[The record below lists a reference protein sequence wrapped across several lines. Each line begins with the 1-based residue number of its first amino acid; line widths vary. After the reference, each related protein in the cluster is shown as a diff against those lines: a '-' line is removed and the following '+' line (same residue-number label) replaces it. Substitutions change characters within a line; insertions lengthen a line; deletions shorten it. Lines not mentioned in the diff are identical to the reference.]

1 MSADSTRAQV
11 AVDVGGTFTDVVA
24 VRDGRIETVKVP
36 TDLADSARGV
46 LAGLAEIGIADAA
59 VFNHASTAGLN
70 AVLTRRLPKVAL
82 LCTAGHRDILDIG
95 RNWRPAE
102 AVSDP
107 RWQRSFSD
115 VARPLV
121 PRYLRRG
128 VDERLHP
135 DGNVLRA
142 LDEAQ
147 ARAQIRVL
155 GRCRVEGVA
164 IALLHGYVDA
174 VHERRLRELVREE
187 LGDIPCAISGEV
199 SPLAG
204 EYPRTVTTVI
214 DVMMRLIYGD
224 YTARL
229 GRGLAEL
236 GFGGRWH
243 YADCAAMLAPVET
256 AMARPSRI
264 IFSGPA
270 AGTTASAHFGALL
283 GESRLICADVGGTS
297 TDVSVVLEGRP
308 VVDTQVELEHDL
320 PVSTLSNAITSVG
333 AGGGSI
339 VSAGRAG
346 EIRVGPESAGAA
358 PGPACYDAGGTAPTM
373 TDACLLI
380 GILDATRFMGGRRTL
395 SYARAEA
402 AFAAL
407 DTPLDLSRRVQGAF
421 DTGLANIAEGILDI
435 VIGNGIDPRD
445 FVLMCYGAAGPML
458 LPAVLPLVQARAAIV
473 PPHPGLFS
481 ALGLLSADRVFM
493 ESRSR
498 YVQLEPACAE
508 MIDAIYRELE
518 AAVRAQ
524 LGDDIGE
531 AVLLRSFDARMVG
544 QAYETPFIDAPDGPI
559 DAAAVAAMVAR
570 FHDTYERR
578 TGNRFDA
585 VPVQA
590 VTFRVRAAVA
600 VARATFAGVPVRTAG
615 SAEPR
620 RSVTLSHLAGGPWQA
635 GEYERA
641 ELLAGDVIP
650 GPAIVREPLS
660 TTYLPPA
667 HRLTV
672 GALGELVITAEP
684 RA

>member
-1 MSADSTRAQV
+1 MTVPVQL

-24 VRDGRIETVKVP
+24 VRGGHIETVKVP
-36 TDLADSARGV
+36 TDVADSARGV
-46 LAGLAEIGIADAA
+46 LDGLAGTDIAAA
-59 VFNHASTAGLN
+59 TVFNHASTAGLN

-128 VDERLHP
+128 VTERLHP
-135 DGNVLRA
+135 DGRVFQP
-142 LDEAQ
+142 LDEDQ

-155 GRCRVEGVA
+155 ERCAVDGVA
-164 IALLHGYVDA
+164 IALLHAYVDP
-174 VHERRLRELVREE
+174 VHELRLRDLVRET
-187 LGDIPCAISGEV
+187 LGDIPCAVSSAV

-214 DVMMRLIYGD
+214 DVMMHIIYGA
-224 YTARL
+224 YIERL
-229 GRGLAEL
+229 GRGLREL
-236 GFGGRWH
+236 GFSGRWH
-243 YADCAAMLAPVET
+243 YADCAAMLAPVDT

-270 AGTTASAHFGALL
+270 AGTNACAHFGALV

-297 TDVSVVLEGRP
+297 TDVSVVIDGRP

-339 VSAGRAG
+339 VTAGRAG
-346 EIRVGPESAGAA
+346 EIRVGPESAGAQ
-358 PGPACYDAGGTAPTM
+358 PGPACYDTGGSLPTM

-380 GILDATRFMGGRRTL
+380 GILDAERFMGGRRRL
-395 SYARAEA
+395 SCSRAEA

-407 DTPLDLSRRVQGAF
+407 DTPLDHSRRVQSAF
-421 DTGLANIAEGILDI
+421 DTGLNNIAEGILDI

-445 FVLMCYGAAGPML
+445 YILMCYGAAGPML
-458 LPAVLPLVQARAAIV
+458 LPATLPLVQARAAVV

-498 YVQLEPACAE
+498 YLPLEAGSAAV
-508 MIDAIYRELE
+508 IDAIYRELE
-518 AAVRAQ
+518 REVRTQ
-524 LGDDIGE
+524 LGEDANE
-531 AVLLRSFDARMVG
+531 ARLLRSFDARMVG
-544 QAYETPFIDAPDGPI
+544 QAYETPFIDAPDGPV
-559 DAAAVAAMVAR
+559 DAASIAAMTTR

-578 TGNRFDA
+578 AANRFEH

-590 VTFRVRAAVA
+590 VTFRVRAAVP
-600 VARATFAGVPVRTAG
+600 VERASFAALPARTAG
-615 SAEPR
+615 RPMPGR
-620 RSVTLSHLAGGPWQA
+620 MVTLEHLAGGPWQA

-641 ELLAGDVIP
+641 ALCVGDTLT

-667 HRLTV
+667 HCLTV
-672 GALGELVITAEP
+672 GALGELVITAG
-684 RA
+684 A

>member
-1 MSADSTRAQV
+1 MSSPAQV

-36 TDLADSARGV
+36 TDLGDSARGV

-128 VDERLHP
+128 VPERLHA
-135 DGNVLRA
+135 DGRVFRP
-142 LDEAQ
+142 LDEAR
-147 ARAQIRVL
+147 ARAELAVL
-155 GRCRVEGVA
+155 RRCGVEGVA
-164 IALLHGYVDA
+164 IALLHAYVDP
-174 VHERRLRELVREE
+174 VHERRLRELVAEE
-187 LGDIPCAISGEV
+187 LGAVPCAISGEV

-214 DVMMRLIYGD
+214 DVMMRIIYGD

-229 GRGLAEL
+229 GAGLAAL
-236 GFGGRWH
+236 GFRGRWH

-270 AGTTASAHFGALL
+270 AGTTACAHFGELI
-283 GESRLICADVGGTS
+283 GERQLICADVGGTS
-297 TDVSVVLEGRP
+297 TDVSMVLDGRP
-308 VVDTQVELEHDL
+308 VVDTRVELEHDL

-333 AGGGSI
+333 AGGGSL
-339 VSAGRAG
+339 VTAGRAG
-346 EIRVGPESAGAA
+346 EIRVGPESAGAE
-358 PGPACYDAGGTAPTM
+358 PGPACYDAGGTAPTL

-380 GILDATRFMGGRRTL
+380 GILDAARFMGGRRRL
-395 SYARAEA
+395 SRPRAHA

-407 DTPLDLSRRVQGAF
+407 DTPLDLSHRVQSAF

-445 FVLMCYGAAGPML
+445 FVLVCYGAAGPML

-498 YVQLEPACAE
+498 YLALAPQSAGDIA
-508 MIDAIYRELE
+508 AIYAGLE
-518 AAVRAQ
+518 QAVRAQ
-524 LGDDIGE
+524 LGDDAE
-531 AVLLRSFDARMVG
+531 HAALLRSFDARMVG
-544 QAYETPFIDAPDGPI
+544 QAYETPFIDAPDGAI
-559 DAAAVAAMVAR
+559 DATAIAAMVAR
-570 FHDTYERR
+570 FHDTYARR
-578 TGNRFDA
+578 TGNRFEQ

-590 VTFRVRAAVA
+590 VTFRVRAAVGVDRA
-600 VARATFAGVPVRTAG
+600 EFAALPARTRGAPTA
-615 SAEPR
+615 AR
-620 RSVTLSHLAGGPWQA
+620 RVTLEHLAGGPWLA

-641 ELLAGDVIP
+641 DLAAGDVIA
-650 GPAIVREPLS
+650 GPAVVREALS
-660 TTYLPPA
+660 TTYLPPG

-672 GALGELVITAEP
+672 GSLGELVITAE
-684 RA
+684 RGT

>member
-1 MSADSTRAQV
+1 MSTGCQV

-46 LAGLAEIGIADAA
+46 LAGLAEVGVADAG

-115 VARPLV
+115 IARPLV

-128 VDERLHP
+128 VRERLLP
-135 DGNVLRA
+135 DGTPFVD
-142 LDEAQ
+142 LDEDD
-147 ARAQIRVL
+147 ARAQLAVL
-155 GRCRVEGVA
+155 RRCAVEGVA
-164 IALLHGYVDA
+164 ITLLHAYRAPD
-174 VHERRLRELVREE
+174 HERRLRELVREA
-187 LGDIPCAISGEV
+187 LGEVPCAISSEV

-204 EYPRTVTTVI
+204 EYPRTVTTVL
-214 DVMMRLIYGD
+214 DVMMRIIYGD

-229 GRGLAEL
+229 GRGLATL
-236 GFGGRWH
+236 GFDGRWH
-243 YADCAAMLAPVET
+243 YADCAAMLAPVAT

-270 AGTTASAHFGALL
+270 AGTAASAHFGALI

-297 TDVSVVLEGRP
+297 TDVSVVVDGAP
-308 VVDTQVELEHDL
+308 VVNTHVELEHDL
-320 PVSTLSNAITSVG
+320 PVSTLSNEITSVG

-339 VSAGRAG
+339 VAVGSAG
-346 EIRVGPESAGAA
+346 EIRVGPASAGAE
-358 PGPACYDAGGTAPTM
+358 PGPACYDAGGSRPTM
-373 TDACLLI
+373 TDACLMI
-380 GILDATRFMGGRRTL
+380 GILDPQRFMGGRRAL
-395 SYARAEA
+395 SRARAEA

-407 DTPLDLSRRVQGAF
+407 DTPLDLSQRVRGAF

-435 VIGNGIDPRD
+435 VIRNGIDPRD
-445 FVLMCYGAAGPML
+445 YVLMCYGAAGPML
-458 LPAVLPLVQARAAIV
+458 LPALLPQVQARAAIV

-498 YVQLEPACAE
+498 YLPLAPDSAPA
-508 MIDAIYRELE
+508 IDALYAELE

-524 LGDDIGE
+524 LGDEPGAI
-531 AVLLRSFDARMVG
+531 VQRSFDARMVG
-544 QAYETPFIDAPDGPI
+544 QAYETPFIDAPGGPV

-578 TGNRFDA
+578 SGNRFDQT
-585 VPVQA
+585 PVQG
-590 VTFRVRAAVA
+590 VTFRVQATVAVERAAYTPLAARQGAAPAA
-600 VARATFAGVPVRTAG
+600 VRNIDLA
-615 SAEPR
+615 
-620 RSVTLSHLAGGPWQA
+620 HLEGGA
-635 GEYERA
+635 CAAAEYERGA
-641 ELLAGDVIP
+641 LCAGDVIS
-650 GPAIVREPLS
+650 GPAVVREPLS
-660 TTYLPPA
+660 TTWLPRGQ
-667 HRLTV
+667 RLEV
-672 GALGELVITAEP
+672 GAYGELVITVVA
-684 RA
+684 

>member
-1 MSADSTRAQV
+1 MTSSCQV

-36 TDLADSARGV
+36 TDLGDSARGV
-46 LAGLAEIGIADAA
+46 LAGLAEIGIADAS

-82 LCTAGHRDILDIG
+82 LCSAGHRDILDIG

-115 VARPLV
+115 IARPLV

-128 VDERLHP
+128 IRERTMP
-135 DGNVLRA
+135 DGSIFVA
-142 LDEAQ
+142 LDEDQ
-147 ARAQIRVL
+147 ARAQLQVL
-155 GRCRVEGVA
+155 RRCGVEGVA
-164 IALLHGYVDA
+164 IALLHAYVA
-174 VHERRLRELVREE
+174 PAHELRLRELVQEE
-187 LGDIPCAISGEV
+187 LGDLPCAVSSAV

-214 DVMMRLIYGD
+214 DVMMRIIYGD

-229 GRGLAEL
+229 ERGLAAL
-236 GFGGRWH
+236 DFHGRWH
-243 YADCAAMLAPVET
+243 YADCAAMLAPVAT

-270 AGTTASAHFGALL
+270 AGTAASAHFGALI
-283 GESRLICADVGGTS
+283 GAHRLICADVGGTS
-297 TDVSVVLEGRP
+297 TDVSVVVDGAP
-308 VVDTQVELEHDL
+308 VVNTSVELEHDL
-320 PVSTLSNAITSVG
+320 PVSTLSNEITSVG

-339 VSAGRAG
+339 VAVGTAG

-358 PGPACYDAGGTAPTM
+358 PGPACYDTGGSAPTM
-373 TDACLLI
+373 TDACLMI
-380 GILDATRFMGGRRTL
+380 GILDENRFMGGRRRL
-395 SYARAEA
+395 SRARARA
-402 AFAAL
+402 AFEAL
-407 DTPLDLSRRVQGAF
+407 DTPLDLSQRIRSAF

-435 VIGNGIDPRD
+435 VIRNGIDPRD
-445 FVLMCYGAAGPML
+445 YALMCFGAAGPML
-458 LPAVLPLVQARAAIV
+458 LPALLPLVQARAAIV

-498 YVQLEPACAE
+498 YVALTAGSAA
-508 MIDAIYRELE
+508 MIDTLYAELE

-524 LGDDIGE
+524 LGDE
-531 AVLLRSFDARMVG
+531 PAAALHRSFDARMAG
-544 QAYETPFIDAPDGPI
+544 QAYETPFIDAPDGRI
-559 DAAAVAAMVAR
+559 DAGAIAAMVMR

-578 TGNRFDA
+578 SGNRFEHT
-585 VPVQA
+585 PVQG
-590 VTFRVRAAVA
+590 VTFRVRATVG
-600 VARATFAGVPVRTAG
+600 VERASYAPLPVRRGGTPA
-615 SAEPR
+615 AQR
-620 RSVTLSHLAGGPWQA
+620 RLTLEHLDGGA
-635 GEYERA
+635 CEADEYER
-641 ELLAGDVIP
+641 ETLRAGDVIA

-660 TTYLPPA
+660 TTFLPA
-667 HRLTV
+667 HHRLTV
-672 GALGELVITAEP
+672 GPYGELEITAES
-684 RA
+684 